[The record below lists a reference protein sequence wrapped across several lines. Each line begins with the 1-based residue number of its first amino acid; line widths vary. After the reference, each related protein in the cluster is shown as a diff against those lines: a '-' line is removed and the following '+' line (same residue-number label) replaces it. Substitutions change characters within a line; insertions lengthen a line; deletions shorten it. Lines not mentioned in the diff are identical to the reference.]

1 MGKYEDYV
9 DWAAKKYAKVLEPV
23 YKKAYESDGVRRFA
37 KKMVDANASVYQK
50 IGIDALGLRE
60 PDYDNYDTNYEK
72 KQALKRIGKGVLAKV
87 IFRTAGDII

>member
-1 MGKYEDYV
+1 MGMYEDYV

-23 YKKAYESDGVRRFA
+23 YKKAYESKKVRNCA
-37 KKMVDANASVYQK
+37 EKMVDANATVYRK
-50 IGIDALGLRE
+50 TGIDALGLRG

-72 KQALKRIGKGVLAKV
+72 KEALKRIGKGVLAKV